1 MQATVYNKDAK
12 EVGKIDLPEKVFGVK
27 WNADL
32 VHQVITSMQSNKRQG
47 SAHTKT
53 RGEVSGGGKKPWR
66 QKGTG
71 RARHGSIRS
80 PLWRGGG
87 TTFGPRSDKNYLRKI
102 SRKMKTKALYA
113 ILSAKLR
120 DKEIIFVD
128 SFGLSQPKTKEGLA
142 VLHSLSHISGFEK
155 LIYKSGKRALV
166 ATPAKD
172 GALIKSLRNIKSTK
186 VEETRNLNPL
196 LLSTYKYV
204 VITNPTESIQHIEGR
219 QLAKLSQ

>member
-53 RGEVSGGGKKPWR
+53 RGEVSGGGRKPWR

-71 RARHGSIRS
+71 QARHGSIRS

-87 TTFGPRSDKNYLRKI
+87 MSFGPRSDKDYQKKI
-102 SRKMKTKALYA
+102 SRKMKTKALYT
-113 ILSAKLR
+113 ILSAKMR
-120 DKEIIFVD
+120 DGEIMFVD
-128 SFGLSQPKTKEGLA
+128 SFNLDYPKTKESA
-142 VLHSLSHISGFEK
+142 KILHSLGSLSGFNK
-155 LIYKSGKRALV
+155 MDYKKGKRALIL
-166 ATPAKD
+166 TPTKD
-172 GALIKSLRNIKSTK
+172 DVLLKSIRNIASAK
-186 VEETRNLNPL
+186 VEEVRNINPL
-196 LLSTYKYV
+196 LLATYTYLV
-204 VITNPTESIQHIEGR
+204 MTSPEESIKHIEGR
-219 QLAKLSQ
+219 RLTKVSK